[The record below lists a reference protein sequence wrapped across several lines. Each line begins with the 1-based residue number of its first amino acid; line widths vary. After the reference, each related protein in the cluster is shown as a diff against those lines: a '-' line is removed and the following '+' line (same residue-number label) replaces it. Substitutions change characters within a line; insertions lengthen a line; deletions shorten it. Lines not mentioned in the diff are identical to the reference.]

1 MLHDVAIAVFL
12 RDVYHD
18 EQEKPRLTASKFD
31 VLTTR
36 PPATPS
42 HCEVNKISS
51 HIKHFLPGYKEI
63 DDSKCF

>member
-1 MLHDVAIAVFL
+1 MLHDVTIAVFL

-18 EQEKPRLTASKFD
+18 EQEKPRLTTPKFD

-42 HCEVNKISS
+42 HCEVNETSS
-51 HIKHFLPGYKEI
+51 DIRRFLPVYKEI

>member
-18 EQEKPRLTASKFD
+18 EQEKPRLTTPTFD

-36 PPATPS
+36 PPAIPS

-51 HIKHFLPGYKEI
+51 DIKHFLPGYEEI
-63 DDSKCF
+63 DDSKRF

>member
-1 MLHDVAIAVFL
+1 MLHDVTIAVFL

-18 EQEKPRLTASKFD
+18 EQEKPRLTTPKFD

-36 PPATPS
+36 TPATPS

-51 HIKHFLPGYKEI
+51 DIKHFLPGYEEI
-63 DDSKCF
+63 DDSKRF

>member
-18 EQEKPRLTASKFD
+18 EQEKPRLTTPRFD

-36 PPATPS
+36 TPATPS

-51 HIKHFLPGYKEI
+51 DIKHFLPGYEEI
-63 DDSKCF
+63 DDSKRF

>member
-18 EQEKPRLTASKFD
+18 EQEKPRLTTPKFD

-42 HCEVNKISS
+42 HCEVNETSS
-51 HIKHFLPGYKEI
+51 DIRHFLPVYKEI

>member
-1 MLHDVAIAVFL
+1 MLQLQFFL

-18 EQEKPRLTASKFD
+18 EQGKPRLTTPRFD

-51 HIKHFLPGYKEI
+51 DIKHFLPGYKEI

>member
-1 MLHDVAIAVFL
+1 MLQLQFFL
-12 RDVYHD
+12 RDAYHD
-18 EQEKPRLTASKFD
+18 EQEKPRLTTPRFD

-51 HIKHFLPGYKEI
+51 DIKRFLPGYKEI